1 MKIVFLTK
9 RRYTGRDLINDR
21 YGRLFEFVS
30 GLGRRGHRLAAIC
43 IEYGRPTAMIP
54 PSSSESPN
62 VDWHLNSTGAGLL
75 FGLRKHAN
83 EALHIAAAFG
93 PDVILSASDAFNV
106 WLGDRLARRLAVPHV
121 ADLYDNFESFGAT
134 SLPGVKWAF
143 RRALRGCEGIVAV
156 SAPLASLVTA
166 GIRPRG
172 PVMVVGNGVDPT
184 RFHRGDRRAA
194 RQAFGLPADALLIGT
209 AGSLSRS
216 RSIDDLFT
224 AYMRLRKVDDRVSL
238 VLAGQLG
245 RDVALPKVAGI
256 TYLGDLQHDQVPLL
270 LQALDVGVVCNRDSA
285 FGRYCY
291 PQKAVEMLS
300 CGLPIVMADVGVARE
315 LVGGC
320 RSTLYRPGD
329 SRDLANAIG
338 WQLANRFLPNNGP
351 WDWDSRVR
359 LLADLLE
366 RVSTRRRP
374 ELTVDR

>member
-1 MKIVFLTK
+1 LKILFLTK
-9 RRYTGRDLINDR
+9 RRYTGKDLVNDR

-30 GLGRRGHRLAAIC
+30 GLGRLGHRLAAIC
-43 IEYGRPTAMIP
+43 IEYGRPTTVIP
-54 PSSSESPN
+54 PSISESPN
-62 VDWHLNSTGAGLL
+62 VDWHLNSTGPGLIW
-75 FGLRKHAN
+75 GMRKHAN
-83 EALHIAAAFG
+83 ETLRVAAAFE

-156 SAPLASLVTA
+156 SAPLASLITA
-166 GIRPRG
+166 EIRPRG
-172 PVMVVGNGVDPT
+172 SVVVIGNGVDPT

-216 RSIDDLFT
+216 RSIDDLFM
-224 AYMRLRKVDDRVSL
+224 AYMRLRKGDDRVSL

-245 RDVALPKVAGI
+245 RGVALPKVAGI

-300 CGLPIVMADVGVARE
+300 CGVPIVMADVGVASE
-315 LVGGC
+315 LLRGC
-320 RSTLYRPGD
+320 RSALYRPGD
-329 SRDLANAIG
+329 SRDLAKAIG
-338 WQLANRFLPNNGP
+338 WQLANRFVPDGSAC
-351 WDWDSRVR
+351 DWDNRVR
-359 LLADLLE
+359 LLAELLA
-366 RVSTRRRP
+366 RVATRESLEITPVR
-374 ELTVDR
+374 